1 MSDCASPA
9 NIDCGLD
16 NAIDA
21 FNADSIDDDADTIV
35 VGDSPSPF
43 ISEDTPIDN
52 PTPGITLSISG
63 GGASESLISEGT
75 QVTDFT
81 IDGGVTNVSN
91 LTIENGEQEAAFGG
105 AIDDESGDLT
115 VTDDVFLN
123 NSVVLGGLG
132 GAIACNNGELTA
144 TNDAFTNNVVHNG
157 YGGALAGLTCTLT
170 ADNDTFTDNTAPQ
183 GAGGAVVNL
192 GGTLALTDDL
202 FSDNSDSN
210 GGGGGAVFDSGGL
223 GVTTI
228 SGDSFLDNAGG
239 GGGAI
244 AIYDSALNSSGNTYA
259 GDTTIGGGGGGAIW
273 DLGGA
278 VTSTN
283 DTFANDT
290 ATFTEGGAI
299 MFSSGTLDA
308 TDDTF
313 SNDSAISGGGG
324 IDSAAPGATM
334 SDSILDAAGCD
345 GVVTDGGYNVESDDS
360 CGFGSSDVIN
370 SPSINLSG
378 TLAANNSSAPETLS
392 IGPGSS
398 AFEEVPAGDCAIAT
412 DERSLP
418 RPGEPA
424 QSSCDA
430 GAYEYQYAPAVLQ
443 RAFQS
448 ISFHSLPSVVIGTT
462 PFALTASTTSGLPVS
477 FASTSPSVC
486 ATSGTIVRLLATGT
500 CSISA
505 SQAGNSRYLPADSVD
520 QSFPVTKAPL
530 MRPTRPLIRATSP
543 FNGRLRIAFV
553 ARARGATQYQY
564 SLDDGAW
571 RRLADRGSLV
581 ISGLDSRVTSV
592 RVRGLNAAGPGPAS
606 RAARTTIRF

>member
-52 PTPGITLSISG
+52 PTYGITLSISG

-105 AIDDESGDLT
+105 AIDDEGDLT

-123 NSVVLGGLG
+123 NFVVLGGLG

-144 TNDAFTNNVVHNG
+144 TNDAFTNDVVHNG
-157 YGGALAGLTCTLT
+157 YGRRQGLSCTLT

-313 SNDSAISGGGG
+313 S
-324 IDSAAPGATM
+324 
-334 SDSILDAAGCD
+334 
-345 GVVTDGGYNVESDDS
+345 
-360 CGFGSSDVIN
+360 F
-370 SPSINLSG
+370 
-378 TLAANNSSAPETLS
+378 
-392 IGPGSS
+392 
-398 AFEEVPAGDCAIAT
+398 
-412 DERSLP
+412 
-418 RPGEPA
+418 
-424 QSSCDA
+424 
-430 GAYEYQYAPAVLQ
+430 
-443 RAFQS
+443 
-448 ISFHSLPSVVIGTT
+448 
-462 PFALTASTTSGLPVS
+462 
-477 FASTSPSVC
+477 
-486 ATSGTIVRLLATGT
+486 
-500 CSISA
+500 
-505 SQAGNSRYLPADSVD
+505 
-520 QSFPVTKAPL
+520 K
-530 MRPTRPLIRATSP
+530 
-543 FNGRLRIAFV
+543 
-553 ARARGATQYQY
+553 
-564 SLDDGAW
+564 
-571 RRLADRGSLV
+571 
-581 ISGLDSRVTSV
+581 
-592 RVRGLNAAGPGPAS
+592 
-606 RAARTTIRF
+606 